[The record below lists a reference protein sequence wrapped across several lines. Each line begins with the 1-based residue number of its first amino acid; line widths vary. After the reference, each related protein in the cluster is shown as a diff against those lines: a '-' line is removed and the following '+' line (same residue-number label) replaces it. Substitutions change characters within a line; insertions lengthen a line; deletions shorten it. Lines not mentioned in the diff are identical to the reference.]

1 MYICLIW
8 GPVFCHQTS
17 PGCFCRGTETYQVT
31 FFSQQERELPGIPG
45 SWAPVIWR
53 AIGVLGK
60 KSQVSKNIMGNW
72 FSKSQVSKIS
82 IQNQQVLEKN
92 HQQKWCLNEKK
103 GSMEFKW
110 IDAFEA
116 PPRSLFQNYEDV
128 SHSWYSMYLFLFAE
142 VAEQFGL
149 PPPNHPV
156 FSSSVE
162 SSLLKT
168 PWLCF
173 FLC

>member
-17 PGCFCRGTETYQVT
+17 PGCFVGGPRPIRWP
-31 FFSQQERELPGIPG
+31 FSVSKSVNCPGFLEAELQ
-45 SWAPVIWR
+45 WHWR

-60 KSQVSKNIMGNW
+60 KSQVSTYPSKINRFWKNITN
-72 FSKSQVSKIS
+72 K
-82 IQNQQVLEKN
+82 NDVLMR
-92 HQQKWCLNEKK
+92 KK

-116 PPRSLFQNYEDV
+116 PPRSLFQKLWRCESELV
-128 SHSWYSMYLFLFAE
+128 YSMYLFFFAE